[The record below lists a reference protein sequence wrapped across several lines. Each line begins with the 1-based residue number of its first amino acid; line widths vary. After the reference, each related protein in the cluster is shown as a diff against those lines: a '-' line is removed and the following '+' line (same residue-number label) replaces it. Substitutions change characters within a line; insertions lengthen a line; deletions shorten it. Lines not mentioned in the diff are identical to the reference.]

1 MLKKKAIICAALISS
16 LLCAAV
22 LSGCGENSDSKNP
35 SDAAQESSSSAVQ
48 EGEASAEA
56 VSQAETSQK
65 EASKIEDDDENG
77 PIPEIVDPT
86 PESSGEMADGGIF
99 VYNNVAYELFYGGE
113 TAAKEYADTISFV
126 KKQLGDKITLY
137 NVVVPT
143 HVGVDLP
150 DKFKDMCNPQDTYL
164 NTIVKSYSADVKGV
178 NAFNSIVHHRN
189 EYLYFNSDHHWT
201 ALGAYY
207 AYKTFAK
214 AAGITPIDLKSLKSD
229 KIEGYTGSFAYFS
242 GRDDLKEDTVTYY
255 YPDYDVDC
263 KKYDDDGTNPQDYML
278 LHTYASGS
286 NSYGVFLGGDVPIMV
301 TKNSHGNGKKIAVL
315 KESYGNAFSPFI
327 SYTYSETH
335 LIDFRYAKIDLK
347 SYLEKN
353 GITDVIII
361 NNSMASATP
370 DRLDELRSIAGGST
384 VTVTTDESTD
394 ETTDTTTDDD
404 VTYVDE
410 TVDDDNDEEYNNYN
424 NDDYDDNDYDDYG
437 YDDTDYENYDE

>member
-207 AYKTFAK
+207 APRCEFVELYLNGEYLGVYLLTET
-214 AAGITPIDLKSLKSD
+214 I
-229 KIEGYTGSFAYFS
+229 KIGEN
-242 GRDDLKEDTVTYY
+242 RVNIPKDD
-255 YPDYDVDC
+255 
-263 KKYDDDGTNPQDYML
+263 
-278 LHTYASGS
+278 
-286 NSYGVFLGGDVPIMV
+286 NSYIVEVDGKYKANEQIRRNADV
-301 TKNSHGNGKKIAVL
+301 S
-315 KESYGNAFSPFI
+315 
-327 SYTYSETH
+327 
-335 LIDFRYAKIDLK
+335 
-347 SYLEKN
+347 
-353 GITDVIII
+353 
-361 NNSMASATP
+361 
-370 DRLDELRSIAGGST
+370 
-384 VTVTTDESTD
+384 
-394 ETTDTTTDDD
+394 
-404 VTYVDE
+404 
-410 TVDDDNDEEYNNYN
+410 
-424 NDDYDDNDYDDYG
+424 
-437 YDDTDYENYDE
+437 